1 MTDKDIISDMARK
14 LWSKDHP
21 GRPCPDGHIPTLADL
36 AAWLPEFPEA
46 AHLEAGER
54 LAKLYGLTDGGRCRW
69 KPGRTVMGKT
79 WRSTGRTTYMP
90 NGDMEFEN
98 VEVPN
103 AEGIPVGT
111 IRVTL
116 NAEERPGPDGLGGGF
131 MGTLEKVHKA
141 WMATPDEHR
150 PKHPLAPLVKAWQ
163 ERPRHPGKATVTTA
177 AGMTRRPELVSTLRR
192 TTWAD
197 HYSLETVP
205 VDGEPMTARMPDLV
219 ELFPE
224 PKRRLRRLY
233 KPVESRLPLRVD
245 GVRELPRDLRLVALE
260 GLPGVLAGD
269 VLALACLAHGIDR
282 PMLIDERNGAALLA
296 RTRDGGF
303 RSPKATDIKRFWQA
317 AADLRAALMY
327 DPHGSGRWADLAK
340 VEPVPN
346 RRGIVIG
353 RPTWMGFLKGNR
365 WTLTAEGGRAGKARI
380 VAGEGGAAGRLIT
393 GIEYRLAARWDGRPG
408 IAPDLRPESK
418 GGPGHPVFIPWRDA
432 MNLMGDVWNRADG
445 AADYAARFRWRR
457 MVQSL
462 LKAGYRIHNLR
473 GEAKAGDSVEVL
485 EVVKGGRSRPAGLR
499 VRASARFVEAA
510 RLSTLKDGRG
520 FETVRLT
527 DWLPPGVK
535 WK

>member
-1 MTDKDIISDMARK
+1 MTDNAIISDMARK
-14 LWSKDHP
+14 LWNKEHP
-21 GRPCPDGHIPTLADL
+21 DRPCPADHIPTLADL
-36 AAWLPEFPEA
+36 AVWLIEWPEA
-46 AHLEAGER
+46 AALEAAQR
-54 LAKLYGLTDGGRCRW
+54 LEAILPLDNPNLRWRWEGVSDARMVARMVASEGGNMHGLPAIPAAVVHQIWLDAP
-69 KPGRTVMGKT
+69 KANRT
-79 WRSTGRTTYMP
+79 
-90 NGDMEFEN
+90 
-98 VEVPN
+98 
-103 AEGIPVGT
+103 
-111 IRVTL
+111 
-116 NAEERPGPDGLGGGF
+116 
-131 MGTLEKVHKA
+131 
-141 WMATPDEHR
+141 
-150 PKHPLAPLVKAWQ
+150 KHPMAPLVKAWQ
-163 ERPRHPGKATVTTA
+163 ERARSPGKVTVTTA

-192 TTWAD
+192 TPWAD

-233 KPVESRLPLRVD
+233 KPADSRLLLRVD

-282 PMLIDERNGAALLA
+282 PMRIDERDGAALLA
-296 RTRDGGF
+296 RSRDGGF
-303 RSPKATDIKRFWQA
+303 RSPKATDIRRFWQA
-317 AADLRAALMY
+317 AADLRAVLMY

-346 RRGIVIG
+346 QRGIILG
-353 RPTWMGFLKGNR
+353 RPTWMHYLKGDR
-365 WTLTAEGGRAGKARI
+365 WTLTAEGGRAATARI

-408 IAPDLRPESK
+408 IAPDLRPEWK
-418 GGPGHPVFIPWRDA
+418 GGHGQPVFIAWRDA
-432 MNLMGDVWNRADG
+432 MNLMGDVWDRADTG
-445 AADYAARFRWRR
+445 ADRAASQRWQR
-457 MVQSL
+457 L
-462 LKAGYRIHNLR
+462 TAAIIKAGYLIHNLR
-473 GEAKAGDSVEVL
+473 GEAAAGDSVEVIGA
-485 EVVKGGRSRPAGLR
+485 VKGGRSRTAGLR

-510 RLSTLKDGRG
+510 RRATLKDGRG